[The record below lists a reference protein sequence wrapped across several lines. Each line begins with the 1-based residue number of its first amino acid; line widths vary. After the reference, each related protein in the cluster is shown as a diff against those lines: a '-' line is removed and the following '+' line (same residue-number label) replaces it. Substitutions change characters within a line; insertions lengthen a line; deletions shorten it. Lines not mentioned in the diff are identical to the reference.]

1 MDCQKVINIFS
12 SAIIDLTDN
21 SAIAQN
27 TKIEMHKNIFGNEEN
42 DPRLLGVSS
51 TTKNNIT
58 KVKKG
63 IFTSCK
69 KNDKCP
75 PWSISAEEVVHDR
88 EKKKLTYKN
97 ALLKVYNLPVFYLP
111 KFFHPDPTVERQ
123 SGFLQPSIN
132 DSDLLGS
139 SINVPYFHVIS
150 DNKDL
155 TINPVLFD
163 SGDTGKIRM
172 LQGEYRQKNKNSSFI
187 ADFGLT
193 ENFKSQSSNDDKNLT
208 HFSQIM
214 I

>member
-1 MDCQKVINIFS
+1 MIYKEELRGENIVIVTNYGLPKSDKYFFS

-88 EKKKLTYKN
+88 EKKN
-97 ALLKVYNLPVFYLP
+97 
-111 KFFHPDPTVERQ
+111 
-123 SGFLQPSIN
+123 
-132 DSDLLGS
+132 
-139 SINVPYFHVIS
+139 
-150 DNKDL
+150 
-155 TINPVLFD
+155 
-163 SGDTGKIRM
+163 
-172 LQGEYRQKNKNSSFI
+172 
-187 ADFGLT
+187 
-193 ENFKSQSSNDDKNLT
+193 
-208 HFSQIM
+208 
-214 I
+214 